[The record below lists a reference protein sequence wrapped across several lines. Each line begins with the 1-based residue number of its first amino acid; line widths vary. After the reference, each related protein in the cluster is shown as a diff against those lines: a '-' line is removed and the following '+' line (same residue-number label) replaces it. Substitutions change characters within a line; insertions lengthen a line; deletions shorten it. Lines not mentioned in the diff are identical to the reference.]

1 MKQLLEQLKKKNK
14 KRKVHEQSK
23 ESTTFEMDEDLVRIV
38 EELRGTPKPPVSSKS
53 QKRKN
58 IPRVDKY
65 FMPRTIPGA

>member
-1 MKQLLEQLKKKNK
+1 
-14 KRKVHEQSK
+14 
-23 ESTTFEMDEDLVRIV
+23 MDEDLVRIV